1 MARIFDVV
9 EYPNEMRDELV
20 HRFPEQGSGDFRIGS
35 VVIVR
40 EGQAAVF
47 FRDGK
52 ALDAFGPGRHQI
64 TTANIPLV
72 TGLLGKLFNDRT
84 PFTAEV
90 YFVSTREFPQQKW
103 GTSQPVP
110 IMHPG
115 VGLGASLLRAY
126 GTFGM
131 QISNP
136 QQFVSQFV
144 GAQGAYEFAD
154 IRQRLVG
161 LIIQGLRDLLGELKK
176 SAFEVQGL
184 TQDIAAGVRAKTVDD
199 FNALGLALKA
209 VIVEAISPSET
220 TAEDL
225 RKMGLIDTQTYAQ
238 LQAADA
244 MREAATAPGGNLAG
258 AGVGLGAGLGL
269 GQMMT
274 GMMGN
279 LQPGAQHPQG
289 GQPAAPTAPTTPAAP
304 AGGAAPDVMSPAQA
318 ATYLQVTEAD
328 VMQMIQGGQIKAKQI
343 GAQYRISKSALDDFL
358 KS

>member
-1 MARIFDVV
+1 MARIFDVI

-20 HRFPEQGSGDFRIGS
+20 HRFPESGSGDFRIGS

-40 EGQAAVF
+40 EGQSAVF

-52 ALDAFGPGRHQI
+52 ALDTFGPGRHQI
-64 TTANIPLV
+64 TTANVPLI
-72 TGLLGKLFNDRT
+72 TGLIGKAFNDRT

-103 GTSQPVP
+103 GTPNPVP

-126 GTFGM
+126 GTFGL
-131 QISNP
+131 QINNP
-136 QQFVSQFV
+136 QQFVSQLV
-144 GAQGAYEFAD
+144 GAQGAYDFAD

-161 LIIQGLRDLLGELKK
+161 LIIQSMRDLLGELKK

-184 TQDIAAGVRAKTVDD
+184 TQEIAAGVRAKAADD
-199 FNALGLALKA
+199 FNALGITLK
-209 VIVEAISPSET
+209 VIIVEAITPSES

-225 RKMGLIDTQTYAQ
+225 RKMGLIDMQTYAQ

-279 LQPGAQHPQG
+279 LQPPHG
-289 GQPAAPTAPTTPAAP
+289 GQAAQPSAPTPAAP
-304 AGGAAPDVMSPAQA
+304 AAGGPAPEVMNPAQA
-318 ATYLQVTEAD
+318 AAYLQVTEAD
-328 VMQMIQGGQIKAKQI
+328 VVQMITSGQIKAKQI
-343 GAQYRISKSALDDFL
+343 GAQYRISKAALDDFL
-358 KS
+358 KT